1 MKKTFLA
8 VALLLSVSAANV
20 VVANNDKKA
29 SEVREGSNLELNLET
44 LSNLKFKLS
53 INNLP
58 NRSYIA
64 IKNADGSVLYSEYA
78 GKTEQFTKVFDL
90 SNLLD
95 GNYTFVVDTI
105 ESRVEKPFEIK
116 TEVKRV
122 VTAVK

>member
-8 VALLLSVSAANV
+8 VALLLSASAVNFA
-20 VVANNDKKA
+20 VANNDKKA

-44 LSNLKFKLS
+44 LNNLKFKLS

-64 IKNADGSVLYSEYA
+64 IKNADGNVLYSEYA
-78 GKTEQFTKVFDL
+78 GKSEQFTKVFDL

-95 GNYTFVVDTI
+95 GNYTFVVDTTNGH
-105 ESRVEKPFEIK
+105 VEKPFEIK
-116 TEVKRV
+116 TEVTRV